1 MNGIAVRILSVLVTL
16 AAVHAARAEYLYW
29 MIDDASLK
37 LEGSE
42 ELFGDYAYARVKD
55 QQTGT
60 YLSVYDASGSKTSAT
75 AVDKSTAI
83 SGPMVW
89 GDFEADY
96 SSSVSTFSSSEK
108 SILFELYN
116 SDRDVVAWQSVSL
129 AELIAK
135 RYIGDSLN
143 PAFTPYMLT
152 AVVPEPTGGVLVLL
166 GAAMLA
172 LRRRRQCA

>member
-1 MNGIAVRILSVLVTL
+1 MKGISVRILSVLVTL
-16 AAVHAARAEYLYW
+16 AAAHAARAEYLYW
-29 MIDDASLK
+29 MIDGNNLA
-37 LEGSE
+37 LEGE
-42 ELFGDYAYARVKD
+42 PFGDYAYARVKD
-55 QQTGT
+55 LQTGT

-75 AVDKSTAI
+75 AVNKVTAI

-89 GDFEADY
+89 GDFEADN

-129 AELIAK
+129 AELITK

>member
-1 MNGIAVRILSVLVTL
+1 MKGIAVRILSVLVTL
-16 AAVHAARAEYLYW
+16 AAAHAARAEYLYW
-29 MIDDASLK
+29 MIDGNNLA

-42 ELFGDYAYARVKD
+42 ELFVDYAYARVKD
-55 QQTGT
+55 LQTGA

-75 AVDKSTAI
+75 AVDKVTAT
-83 SGPMVW
+83 SGAMAW
-89 GDFEADY
+89 GDFEIDKQ
-96 SSSVSTFSSSEK
+96 FSSSEK
-108 SILFELYN
+108 SFLFELYN
-116 SDRDVVAWQSVSL
+116 SNHEVVAWQQQTVSL
-129 AELIAK
+129 ADLIAHQ
-135 RYIGDSLN
+135 YIGSSLY